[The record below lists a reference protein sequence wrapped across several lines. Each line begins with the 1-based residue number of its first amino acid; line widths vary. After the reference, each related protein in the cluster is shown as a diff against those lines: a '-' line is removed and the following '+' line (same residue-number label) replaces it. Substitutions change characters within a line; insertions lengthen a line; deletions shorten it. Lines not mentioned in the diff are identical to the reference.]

1 MAFTS
6 RAFFLLSGIIGLT
19 GVWSSYFQ
27 DNTDECC
34 PKGWTQLNKRC
45 FIYQEEE
52 RTFLDAESICN
63 LLGGNLASILSAL
76 EYATVLEVIKLTD
89 DPITDTWIG
98 LHQAVETDT
107 FLWTDGSDFK
117 FNAFNNDGDTG
128 DCVEIENSDELW
140 DLDSCTDLHPYV
152 CARDTKCKH

>member
-6 RAFFLLSGIIGLT
+6 RAFFLLCGIIGLT
-19 GVWSSYFQ
+19 GVWSLSFQ

-45 FIYQEEE
+45 FIYKEEG
-52 RTFLDAESICN
+52 RTFSDAESVCN

-76 EYATVLEVIKLTD
+76 EYAVVLEVIKLTD
-89 DPITDTWIG
+89 DPIVDTWIG

-117 FNAFNNDGDTG
+117 FEAFSEVVNAG
-128 DCVEIENSDELW
+128 DCAEIETDDELW
-140 DLDSCTDLHPYV
+140 DLDDCTDINPYV
-152 CARDTKCKH
+152 CVRDTECKH